1 MKACG
6 SGDSRGVSCWAF
18 PEEVRVHMLSVG
30 VSVCP
35 FYQVD
40 RALLS
45 PLGGV
50 WKLES
55 AQGKWGLPSLTPS
68 TLTQSADR

>member
-1 MKACG
+1 M
-6 SGDSRGVSCWAF
+6 
-18 PEEVRVHMLSVG
+18 HMLSVG